1 MSDTDN
7 QQPTLP
13 DPISLIT
20 KAGKL
25 NYSIERTVSIVRT
38 YHPAISKN
46 TLQDLLTSPG
56 SAEYDAYHTG
66 KDAGM
71 FEVESGLY
79 TAAADGDADAQKA
92 LQNLREERTIGEAI
106 KNSFFP
112 DENTECE

>member
-7 QQPTLP
+7 QQPILP
-13 DPISLIT
+13 SPISLIK

-25 NYSIERTVSIVRT
+25 SYSIERTISIVRS
-38 YHPAISKN
+38 YHPALSKN

-56 SAEYDAYHTG
+56 SAEYDAYYTG
-66 KDAGM
+66 KEAGM

-79 TAAADGDADAQKA
+79 TAAVDGDANAQKA

-106 KNSFFP
+106 QKTFFP